1 MFCTQCGNELTAM
14 AAFCSQCGKQ
24 YRFEGGV
31 RTKRLER
38 DMVNRKIAGVC
49 AGLANY
55 FDIDVTLIRII
66 VLASAIACGFGF
78 VAYLI
83 AWIAMPK
90 SYAGNV
96 GYAMPPTTT
105 SV

>member
-1 MFCTQCGNELTAM
+1 MFCTQCGHELTAM

-38 DMVNRKIAGVC
+38 DMANRKIAGVC

-55 FDIDVTLIRII
+55 FNLDVTLIRIAVLTAAI
-66 VLASAIACGFGF
+66 VGGFGF
-78 VAYLI
+78 IGYLI

-90 SYAGNV
+90 STS
-96 GYAMPPTTT
+96 GYAPYAIPPAA
-105 SV
+105 